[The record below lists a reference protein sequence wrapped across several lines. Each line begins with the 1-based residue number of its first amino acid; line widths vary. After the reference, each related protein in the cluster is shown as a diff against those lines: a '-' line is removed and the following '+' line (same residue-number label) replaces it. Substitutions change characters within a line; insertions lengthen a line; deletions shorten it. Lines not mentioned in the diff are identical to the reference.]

1 MERIF
6 HLPRG
11 SLNVPQ
17 SSWNYNAHYKK
28 ALANSYLCCIN
39 IPSHPRCKHPFMS
52 LVNMDLA
59 MRSPFLAEG
68 LILLILWAGTVLL
81 FWSFRERYLVPWMG
95 GWVLCGLGKAFGDF
109 SLRPGHSQIWVALAY
124 AASVAAAGLFTAG
137 VLLYVHQKKLLLPAG
152 LLFSFAL
159 VLAFVY
165 GLWLPSNSLIHA
177 LFRYFSWRPAV
188 LLAVVQLVRFA
199 WGRSN
204 LGRWGLALM
213 LVFLH
218 PDRPGPHALASFDVL
233 GDLLFGL
240 SMMVVVLYDS
250 RVQIQRLDV
259 LNSITAQSATPG
271 EFAPTVR
278 AMLKELVQITG
289 AKAAW
294 FRTLEEDRLVIFAEV
309 GLSPAYAAG
318 GRTLEIAKSVSA
330 YALRESELCVL
341 LASEAAPGYRDL
353 LQTEGIHHLI
363 LVPVEGKTS
372 GIGTLV
378 MGMPRYRAHTENE
391 KQFLRAAAKQIGLAA
406 ENHNLV
412 NQVVQSR
419 NEWARTFDS
428 IPDYIFVH
436 DPENRILRANQALLD
451 RLQLSRLQVTG
462 DLCDKVLPGAG
473 SRWAG
478 CPYCSNVEWAVGE
491 DPCFGGYSVVSTS
504 VFTGEGTSRGGTVH
518 VIKDITEARA
528 VEERYASLFN
538 HMHEGVFTSTP
549 DGRIVDCNDAFVR
562 MLGYSREEI
571 LKMDVV
577 ESLYVDTEHR
587 EKFLSEMSRQGY
599 VRNFEY
605 LLRRKDG
612 REINVIESSFATRD
626 AAGVIDRYQGV
637 VMDVTEM
644 KRAEDEIRRRNREL
658 YVLNNIAVAFN
669 QSFDLDEIL
678 QLSMLQ
684 IVELLST
691 DTASVYLFED
701 ESASL
706 RKKASYGHRSA
717 WVMETETIQL
727 PMDFIELLKANH
739 TEIIDHEQRERLP
752 QVIQKFIQLEGL
764 HSWLWVVLWRKEKM
778 LGVLATS
785 SRVPRKFSPSEEG
798 VMIAVGRQL
807 ATTIEKVHLY
817 NETKKAYED
826 LRRTQEQ
833 LLQSE
838 KMSAV
843 GQLISGVAHELN
855 NPLTAVLGYA
865 QLLESEHLEP
875 RIHEFILKLRKQALR
890 TQKIVQNLLSFGR
903 QHKPSRVHVDLRS
916 VVEDTIALRDYD
928 LKVNNIVV
936 HREFDAVLPSVV
948 ADPHQI
954 EQVYLNIINNA
965 ADAMLDVG
973 RGGALCVRL
982 RGENGRVI
990 TEFHDSG
997 PGFLDAKRAFDPFYT
1012 TKGVGKGTGLGL
1024 SICYGIVKEHGGEIS
1039 AHNHTAGGAV
1049 IRVSLPVAVGEKPMT
1064 ESERIV
1070 ARRGSLLEGCILLV
1084 DDEEAVLDFE
1094 REVLAA
1100 AGLRVITATSGA
1112 AAIEC
1117 LKEDEFDA
1125 IFLDSKVPGEWSSED
1140 VYRWI
1145 EQQRPSLVSKTVL
1158 VLSNLSDPGVRSFV
1172 DATKV
1177 LCLVKP
1183 FEVGD
1188 LLAVARRM
1196 LRRARAVAHS

>member
-1 MERIF
+1 M
-6 HLPRG
+6 
-11 SLNVPQ
+11 VT
-17 SSWNYNAHYKK
+17 
-28 ALANSYLCCIN
+28 
-39 IPSHPRCKHPFMS
+39 
-52 LVNMDLA
+52 MDLA
-59 MRSPFLAEG
+59 LRSPFLAEG
-68 LILLILWAGTVLL
+68 LILLILLAGAVLL
-81 FWSFRERYLVPWMG
+81 YWSFRERYLVPWMA
-95 GWVLCGLGKAFGDF
+95 GWVLYGLAKVFGEL
-109 SLRPGHSQIWVALAY
+109 SLRPAHPHVWMGLAD
-124 AASVAAAGLFTAG
+124 AAFVAAAGLFALG
-137 VLLYVHQKKLLLPAG
+137 VFLYVNQKKLLLPAA
-152 LLFSFAL
+152 LILFVAL
-159 VLAFVY
+159 VLGFVS
-165 GLWLPSNSLIHA
+165 GFWLPNNA
-177 LFRYFSWRPAV
+177 VVRVLFEYLSRLV
-188 LLAVVQLVRFA
+188 LLLAALQLVRYA
-199 WGRSN
+199 WGRPN
-204 LGRWGLALM
+204 LGRWGLAVM
-213 LVFLH
+213 LLFLH
-218 PDRPGPHALASFDVL
+218 PESPSPHALANFDVI
-233 GDLLFGL
+233 GDLLMGL
-240 SMMVVVLYDS
+240 SMMVVVLSDS

-259 LNSITAQSATPG
+259 LNSLTAQSATPG

-278 AMLKELVQITG
+278 AMLEELVQMTG

-294 FRTLEEDRLVIFAEV
+294 FRTLEGDRLVMFAHI
-309 GLSPAYAAG
+309 GLSPAYAAEA
-318 GRTLEIAKSVSA
+318 RSLDMVKSVSA
-330 YALRESELCVL
+330 YVLRESEVCVL
-341 LASEAAPGYRDL
+341 LAGESLPGHREL
-353 LQTEGIHHLI
+353 LQAESIHHLI
-363 LVPVEGKTS
+363 LIPVEGKTS
-372 GIGTLV
+372 RIGTLV
-378 MGMPRYRAHTENE
+378 MGMPRYRAHTESE
-391 KQFLRAAAKQIGLAA
+391 KRFLRAAAKQLGLAA

-436 DPENRILRANQALLD
+436 DPEHRILRANQALLD

-462 DLCDKVLPGAG
+462 DLCDNVLPGAG

-478 CPYCSNVEWAVGE
+478 CPYCNKTEWAVGE
-491 DPCFGGYSVVSTS
+491 DSCFGGYSVVSTS
-504 VFTGEGTSRGGTVH
+504 AFSAEDASRGGTVH

-549 DGRIVDCNDAFVR
+549 EGRIVDCNDAFVR
-562 MLGYSREEI
+562 MLGYSKDEI
-571 LKMDVV
+571 LKLDVV
-577 ESLYVDTEHR
+577 ESLYVDSDHR
-587 EKFLSEMSRQGY
+587 EKFLSEMARQGY

-605 LLRRKDG
+605 QLRRKDG
-612 REINVIESSFATRD
+612 REINVVESSFATRN

-644 KRAEDEIRRRNREL
+644 KRAEDEIRHRNREL

-678 QLSMLQ
+678 QLCMLQ
-684 IVELLST
+684 IVELLAT
-691 DTASVYLFED
+691 DTAGVYLFE
-701 ESASL
+701 EEAGTL
-706 RKKASYGHRSA
+706 RKKVSYGHRSA
-717 WVMETETIQL
+717 WATETETIQL
-727 PMDFIELLKANH
+727 PADFIELLKANH
-739 TEIIDHEQRERLP
+739 TEIIDQEQRERMP
-752 QVIQKFIQLEGL
+752 QIIQKLVQMEGL
-764 HSWLWVVLWRKEKM
+764 RSWLWVVLWRKEKM
-778 LGVLATS
+778 LGLLATS

-865 QLLESEHLEP
+865 QLLESEQLEP
-875 RIHEFILKLRKQALR
+875 RVHEFVQKLRKQALR

-916 VVEDTIALRDYD
+916 VVEDTVALRDYD

-936 HREFDAVLPSVV
+936 HREFQAVLPSVV

-954 EQVYLNIINNA
+954 EQVYLNVINNA
-965 ADAMLDVG
+965 ADAMLDSG
-973 RGGALCVRL
+973 RGGDL
-982 RGENGRVI
+982 RILMRAEGGRVV

-1039 AHNHTAGGAV
+1039 AHNHPAGGAL
-1049 IRVSLPVAVGEKPMT
+1049 IRISLPEAIGEKPMT

-1070 ARRGSLLEGCILLV
+1070 ARRGPSLEGCVLLV

-1094 REVLAA
+1094 REVLTA

-1117 LKEDEFDA
+1117 LKEDELDA
-1125 IFLDSKVPGEWSSED
+1125 VFLDSKIPGAWSSEE

-1158 VLSNLSDPGVRSFV
+1158 VLSNLSDSGGRSFV
-1172 DATKV
+1172 DATKI

-1183 FEVGD
+1183 FEVAD

-1196 LRRARAVAHS
+1196 LRRARAVAHT